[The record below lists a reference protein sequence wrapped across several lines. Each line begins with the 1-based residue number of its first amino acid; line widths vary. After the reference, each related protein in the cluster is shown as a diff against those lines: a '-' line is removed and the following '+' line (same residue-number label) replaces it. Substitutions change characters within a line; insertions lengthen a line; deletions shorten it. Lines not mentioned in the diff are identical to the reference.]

1 MGRPTPVPVTAAE
14 LRGRIAAVPRVPLA
28 ITPTP
33 LEDMPRLTGHLG
45 GPRVMVKRD
54 DLTGLAFGGNKVRNL
69 EFRMAEAVGAGAD
82 TVIVGLD
89 VLSNSARQTAAA
101 ANRLGLSAVL
111 VLGGRR
117 PPDVTGNLLIDYVL
131 GARVVFGGD
140 GPGCR
145 AAIDDAAAE
154 VSARGGRPWVLS
166 DSPMFAIASALA
178 YAEATLELFD
188 QLGERGIGTGRLRLY
203 LASTGK
209 GQAGPELAVRALGCP
224 ARVVG
229 CAVRHVEGGAAPIVA
244 EATNAAARFLDLVVG
259 VEAAEIESR
268 GQYVGPGYGAPS
280 EAGLEAIELAA
291 RTDGLLLDPV
301 YTSKAFAALIDDA
314 RTGRTGPGD
323 TAVFIHTGGL
333 PLLFN
338 LARELGG
345 LAGRAD

>member
-1 MGRPTPVPVTAAE
+1 MGSPTPVPVSAGE
-14 LRGRIAAVPRVPLA
+14 LRARIASVPRVPLA
-28 ITPTP
+28 ITPTA

-101 ANRLGLSAVL
+101 ANRLGLGAVL

-117 PPDVTGNLLIDYVL
+117 PEDVTGNLLVDYVL
-131 GARVVFGGD
+131 GARVIFGGD

-145 AAIDDAAAE
+145 AAIDAAAAE
-154 VSARGGRPWVLS
+154 VRSRGGRPWVLN

-178 YAEATLELFD
+178 YVEATLELFD
-188 QLGERGIGTGRLRLY
+188 QLEERGIGAGRLWIY

-209 GQAGPELAVRALGCP
+209 GQAGPELAVRALGSP

-229 CAVRHVEGGAAPIVA
+229 CAVRHVKGGAAPIVA
-244 EATNAAARFLDLVVG
+244 EATNSAARFLDLG
-259 VEAAEIESR
+259 IRVEAAQIESR
-268 GQYVGPGYGAPS
+268 GEYVGPGYGTPS
-280 EAGLEAIELAA
+280 EAGLEAIDLAA

-301 YTSKAFAALIDDA
+301 YTSKAFAALMDDA
-314 RTGRTGPGD
+314 RTGRTGSGD
-323 TAVFIHTGGL
+323 VAVFVHTGGL
-333 PLLFN
+333 PLIFN
-338 LARELGG
+338 LARELGAM
-345 LAGRAD
+345 AGKGE